1 MSNLRCFPFCSGLSL
16 LRHRAELLPEA
27 VQHEA
32 RRDLEDVLELS
43 VRGVQSSAFDGAGAL
58 RVGPRKH
65 PPRLTLVPRCSPF
78 RCLPRLP
85 RALNSIAQ
93 LSSILEQ
100 NGQQYEN
107 LDQDTSSIAS
117 DAISDCI
124 LASPLIDI
132 PGSTLGLGSLV
143 EVEVDSEKQLHG
155 VIRWIGQK
163 SNLDGMNGHGGA
175 GDLVVGVE
183 LEEPCTDRRLK
194 LNLSDGLYNGQ
205 RCFRCPER
213 RAIFVPPKRCTK
225 DRRFP
230 DDPSESRHSS
240 GSVRSGTP
248 SEGRAFGADCP
259 IIEGSIPA
267 LSELLKSL
275 KET

>member
-1 MSNLRCFPFCSGLSL
+1 MFPFRSFS
-16 LRHRAELLPEA
+16 
-27 VQHEA
+27 
-32 RRDLEDVLELS
+32 
-43 VRGVQSSAFDGAGAL
+43 
-58 RVGPRKH
+58 
-65 PPRLTLVPRCSPF
+65 
-78 RCLPRLP
+78 RLP
-85 RALNSIAQ
+85 RALNSISTF
-93 LSSILEQ
+93 SSVLEQ

-107 LDQDTSSIAS
+107 LDQDTSSVAS

-143 EVEVDSEKQLHG
+143 EVEVDNDKQLHG

-163 SNLDGMNGHGGA
+163 SGQDGMNGHGSNS
-175 GDLVVGVE
+175 DLVIGVE

-240 GSVRSGTP
+240 GSVRSNTP

-267 LSELLKSL
+267 LSELLDDSDHDSKLTFSAFSRIRQPRRSQGPL
-275 KET
+275 RPVQGHPGTPQLMLP